1 MDVRRGT
8 CAPLEWFSAM
18 KEPGN
23 DVLETCDL
31 LKGVLCTCFL
41 CWCCFLFL
49 EQPEKYPS
57 LDR

>member
-8 CAPLEWFSAM
+8 CAPLKWFSAM

-31 LKGVLCTCFL
+31 LKVCCAPVSSVGVVFVFRTT
-41 CWCCFLFL
+41 
-49 EQPEKYPS
+49 
-57 LDR
+57 